1 MGAPVGRAPTMKA
14 PSGKPPPTATQKT
27 AATASKQKQETPVK
41 AAAASSSAPAAPP
54 VDWFYKWIK
63 KEPFGPN
70 AVAQAPAANEMPEPI
85 AKVEDDGG
93 SDLSLD
99 LAAELQGGSK
109 QNQGDPGDIFNEG
122 PAKPKSLAEQLAEQA
137 LKLKSNANSTGD

>member
-41 AAAASSSAPAAPP
+41 AAAAASSSAPAAPP

-99 LAAELQGGSK
+99 LAAEL
-109 QNQGDPGDIFNEG
+109 
-122 PAKPKSLAEQLAEQA
+122 
-137 LKLKSNANSTGD
+137 

>member
-1 MGAPVGRAPTMKA
+1 MA
-14 PSGKPPPTATQKT
+14 
-27 AATASKQKQETPVK
+27 
-41 AAAASSSAPAAPP
+41 
-54 VDWFYKWIK
+54 WFYSWIK

-70 AVAQAPAANEMPEPI
+70 VAVQAPAANEMPEPI

-99 LAAELQGGSK
+99 LEAELKGGGSK

-122 PAKPKSLAEQLAEQA
+122 PAKPKSLAE
-137 LKLKSNANSTGD
+137 